1 MIQNIARLRDK
12 AHKMAIDQTSSNK
25 PFKIKEFW
33 KQFDSE
39 VQSIRSFVEYL
50 QENPVGCGQLA
61 ENWMLDNAEF
71 VEEQV
76 FEIKENLKDGF
87 LKNLP
92 YVEPDSSLR
101 IFVLAQDYLHT
112 CEGIFD
118 ENSLFEYFNS
128 FQEISALNIAEIR
141 SLPLVLKVSLIHKLS
156 NTMKEVR
163 SRKEICMEVE
173 AFLAKLNKENFTTES
188 LNKELESVGQTQNL
202 SGPWIVHLISHL
214 REFADDSNMVREW
227 LKYRFENSGDLN
239 KIITYEHQVQANYQ
253 KVTGNIIT
261 SLRKIERRPWDE
273 VFKKLNIIDR
283 TFRTEKTEIYPKLD
297 NESRNQ
303 LLNHVEKIAKSLQVP
318 ENLIAKEAVELS
330 NFEIE
335 KEMIRNT
342 PKERFSR
349 ETFIAYYLLESD
361 GKKRLIEK
369 LKSSSEPRE
378 NKFKSLFQ
386 ASSDGYFNNLI
397 GFFSLFIFVFFVWS
411 RGGRNFDFIHWIGL
425 FFTSAVLASEWAVT
439 FLHAC
444 IEWFVKPRPLLRLD
458 FARSIPEE
466 ATTLVAIPVIWSS
479 IEEVQE
485 MIDRLEL
492 HYLSCRESNVLF
504 ALLSDYTDSKT
515 EVTENDSKIL
525 NFANE
530 KIGHLNQKYK
540 RENSPY
546 FYVLQRNR
554 KWNPQENVFMGWERK
569 RGKLVEFVEL
579 LNGRKDTSY
588 ITENLQSNCFEKIR
602 YVLTLDAD
610 TELPMGNAKRMIAT
624 MHLPYNR
631 PRLDEHGTRVVEG
644 YGMLQPRVGV
654 SLESSLKS
662 RLATLWTEA
671 GVDPYAFAATDPYQD
686 AVGHGIFTGKGI
698 FDVQAFYQVLVNRIP
713 DNQILSHD
721 LLEGSLLR
729 TGFLSDIE
737 VVDDHPNKFSS
748 YQKRLHRWT
757 RGDWQLI
764 SWLLPRNKDRS
775 GNLKKVNLPGIC
787 RWQMIDNL
795 RRSLLPLCYYIILI
809 MGLVLY
815 RGSTGVWLGLLFGTI
830 FLPVIKYLI
839 CNVKHGVQTKGFNST
854 FSYVLINFWILPFQ
868 TAVLMHA
875 IGISLY
881 RQFISKKKLLEW
893 TSSSHIERLN
903 HRSTQ
908 PTLEGMAGGYAL
920 ILLFGLFI
928 LQYGNMNFLPF
939 GLIIAGMWAIAPI
952 GMRYFDQPIELEE
965 LTVSKENQKALYQ
978 LAREIWDFYEEYANA
993 SSHFLPP
1000 DNVQIKPFKGAAPR
1014 TSPTN
1019 IGYLL
1024 TSIFVAKEMGFIDT
1038 QSCLNKIQLS
1048 ISTIEKLEKWH
1059 GHLYNWY
1066 DTDSLTPLH
1075 PRYVST
1081 VDSGNFIASLIALK
1095 QGLEVLLEKE
1105 SGDDVHNLL
1114 IDLINRTET
1123 LIIETDFRELYDAS
1137 SKLFVLG
1144 YNGVADRKD
1153 DILYDLLAS
1162 EARQTSFVAIALG
1175 QIPVSHWFVLGRSTK
1190 KLGMHKSLL
1199 SWSGTMFEY
1208 LMPWQLMKTFQAT
1221 VWESTY
1227 KGVVSKQIQYAHER
1241 NLPFG
1246 ISESGFFA
1254 YDHQMNYQYQAFG
1267 VPDTGF
1273 KRGNDEE
1280 MVLAPYAT
1288 IMALPFAL
1296 SEGLED
1302 LNRMT
1307 ALGARGK
1314 YGFYEAIDFTKKRLP
1329 EGTEY
1334 EIVRSFMAHHQ
1345 GMSLLT
1351 IANLLLP
1358 TKMYDYFHRDKR
1370 VQSAEL
1376 LLKERIPN
1384 KVSVLHKEVTVD
1396 KKHKPKPITAV
1407 NHIRRFVP
1415 TRTPLELNIHSNG
1428 KFTSVVNTQGGGFI
1442 QYDGKSITRWRENH
1456 LNDQWGSF
1464 LYIRD
1469 IKDDSLQSPTYLPC
1483 KNQTK
1488 KASAQFSLN
1497 HSVFVQSTESLHTCM
1512 EICVSPDTNAEFR
1525 KLKIT
1530 NTSNESRE
1538 IELTSYV
1545 ELVLAPQKTDESH
1558 PTFSKLFIETE
1569 SVRSEG
1575 CLLARKRPRHQN
1587 EETFW
1592 VYNKLFSEGFA
1603 DENLEFETD
1612 RNAFI
1617 ERGNGHQNPAQIR
1630 SKLNGSTGAVTDP
1643 SFIMRNRI
1651 VLAPGESK
1659 NVYQITGVA
1668 DSREIAIENV
1678 QHHGQSSMVEAAFK
1692 QAWTYGQIEMR
1703 HFRLKAED
1711 VAVFNQLLSRIYY
1724 SADFS
1729 ETRKKAIE
1737 ENQKGQSALWS
1748 IGISGDNP
1756 IVLIRIADMLS
1767 NDFAKKCISCHEY
1780 LRKNGLPLSF
1790 VFLNESTENY
1800 YQELQT
1806 SLRRLIEQNLLHGFS
1821 TNGKIHVINAN
1832 HLEEESKNLL
1842 FALSRIILVA
1852 DGPSL
1857 KAQLKIPNQS
1867 LRIPEVLDVKK
1878 DHKQFV
1884 NNENKMASDQNQ
1896 LTFFNG
1902 KGGFSENGK
1911 EYHILLNKENQLPL
1925 PWINVLVNRRFGTIT
1940 SERFTGYTWWRNSRE
1955 CKLTPWSNDPTI
1967 DAAGEACY
1975 IRDEKSGSYIKLGSS
1990 VSPTFVRYGQ
2000 GYSVYQQTYN
2010 DLQMNMTVFVPVE
2023 DPIKLIRCK
2032 IQNKSNENRECS
2044 LTYFVNW
2051 VIGVGPAGNQSM
2063 IVTEWDEETQSMIA
2077 RNHYLEKFREA
2088 HAFLSI
2094 KGGKSQSWTGN
2105 RLEFYGV
2112 NGDAENPDSL
2122 KNVALSKVT
2131 GVFKDSCGTI
2141 QSKVDLNPGEEKE
2154 ILIMLGCDESYE
2166 AVSHL
2171 VQKYSKESIFDEEFE
2186 KLQTFFDET
2195 LKQIQIETPS
2205 QEMNFM
2211 LNYWLLYQ
2219 TIGCRMWARTAFYQA
2234 GGAYGFRDQLQDSLA
2249 LLHVR
2254 PDLTYHQILLHA
2266 SHQYIEGDVQHWWH
2280 QETEVGIRTR
2290 FSDDLLW
2297 LPYAALRYMEHTG
2310 ENDILDETAPF
2321 LQSEPLEPDN
2331 HERYEA
2337 TVLSGEVGSIYEH
2350 CVRALDRSLLVG
2362 EHGLPLMGIGDWNDG
2377 MSRIGAE
2384 GRGES
2389 VWLGWFLGGILE
2401 NFAKVCSMRNDTERA
2416 ERYREHVQK
2425 LKKALNEHAWDG
2437 AWYRRAYHDGGVWIG
2452 THENKECRI
2461 DSIAQSWSVISG
2473 LGDTEKQQI
2482 AMGSFDTELVDR
2494 EIGIAKILT
2503 PGFDRSDPSPGY
2515 IQGYPPGIR
2524 ENGGQYTHG
2533 VVWGILAWAKLG
2545 QGEKAFELFNI
2556 MNPVNHSK
2564 TPEEVL
2570 KYRGEPYVM
2579 AADVYSSEPHM
2590 AQAGWTWYTGAS
2602 GWMYQAGIEWILGIK
2617 KRGNRLYI
2625 NPCIP
2630 ADWPE
2635 YKVTYRFGESLY
2647 KIQVNN
2653 ISKSQ
2658 RGVKKL
2664 ILDNQEVDITQVESD
2679 TLGVSIALQSDDKI
2693 KEHIIQV
2700 EM

>member
-1 MIQNIARLRDK
+1 MIQNIAELRDK

-25 PFKIKEFW
+25 PFNTKLFW
-33 KQFDSE
+33 NQFDNKI
-39 VQSIRSFVEYL
+39 QSIRHFVEYL

-76 FEIKENLKDGF
+76 FEIKENLKDYF
-87 LKNLP
+87 LKVLP
-92 YVEPDSSLR
+92 TVGPNTSIR
-101 IFVLAQDYLHT
+101 IFVLVREYLQL
-112 CEGIFD
+112 CDGVFD
-118 ENSLFEYFNS
+118 ENTLIEYFKA

-141 SLPLVLKVSLIHKLS
+141 SLPLVLKVSLINNLS
-156 NTMKEVR
+156 FTMSEVR
-163 SRKEICMEVE
+163 LRKEICKEVE
-173 AFLAKLNKENFTTES
+173 TFLSRLNKENFTSES
-188 LNKELESVGQTQNL
+188 LNKELESIGQTQNL

-253 KVTGNIIT
+253 KVTGNIIS

-273 VFKKLNIIDR
+273 VFKKLNIIDC
-283 TFRTEKTEIYPKLD
+283 TFRTEKTDDYPKLD
-297 NESRNQ
+297 DKSRSQ
-303 LLNHVEKIAKSLQVP
+303 LLNQVEIMARTLRVP
-318 ENLIAKEAVELS
+318 ENLIAKEAVGLA
-330 NFEIE
+330 NAEIE

-342 PKERFSR
+342 PKARFSR
-349 ETFIAYYLLESD
+349 KTFIAYYLLEAD
-361 GKKRLIEK
+361 GKKQLVEK
-369 LKSSSEPRE
+369 LKKCCQPSE
-378 NKFKSLFQ
+378 NKFISLFH

-397 GFFSLFIFVFFVWS
+397 GFFSLFVFIFFVWS
-411 RGGRNFDFIHWIGL
+411 RGGRSFNLIHWIGVV
-425 FFTSAVLASEWAVT
+425 FTSAILASEWAVT
-439 FLHAC
+439 CLHTC
-444 IEWFVKPRPLLRLD
+444 IEWFVKPRPLLRFD
-458 FARSIPEE
+458 FAKGIPTD

-492 HYLSCRESNVLF
+492 HYLSCREPNVLF
-504 ALLSDYTDSKT
+504 ALLGDYTDSKN
-515 EVTENDSKIL
+515 EVTEKDSKIL

-530 KIGHLNQKYK
+530 KIGLLNERYK
-540 RENSPY
+540 RENGPY
-546 FYVLQRNR
+546 FYILQRRR

-588 ITENLQSNCFEKIR
+588 ITENLQINQLEPIR

-624 MHLPYNR
+624 IHLPYNR
-631 PRLDEHGTRVVEG
+631 PRLNELGTRVVEG

-698 FDVQAFYQVLVNRIP
+698 FDVQAFNQVLVNRIP
-713 DNQILSHD
+713 DNQVLSHD

-757 RGDWQLI
+757 RGDWQLL
-764 SWLLPRNKDRS
+764 SWLLPRNRDRS
-775 GNLKKVNLPGIC
+775 GNLSKVTLPGIC

-795 RRSLLPLCYYIILI
+795 RRSLLPFCYYIILT
-809 MGLVLY
+809 MALVLY
-815 RGSTGVWLGLLFGTI
+815 RGSTGVWLGLLFATV
-830 FLPVIKYLI
+830 FLPMIKYLF
-839 CNVKHGVQTKGFNST
+839 CATKHGIEPKGLKST
-854 FSYVLINFWILPFQ
+854 FSYVLISFWILPFQ
-868 TAVLMHA
+868 AAVLMHA
-875 IGISLY
+875 IGISLF
-881 RQFISKKKLLEW
+881 RQFITKKKLLEW
-893 TSSSHIERLN
+893 TSSSQIEKLN
-903 HRSTQ
+903 HLSTQ

-928 LQYGNMNFLPF
+928 LQYGNITFLPF
-939 GLIIAGMWAIAPI
+939 GVLIAGVWAIAPI
-952 GMRYFDQPIELEE
+952 GMRYFDQPIEREE
-965 LTVSKENQKALYQ
+965 LTISEENQQALKL
-978 LAREIWDFYEEYANA
+978 LARDIWDFYEEFAND
-993 SSHFLPP
+993 STHFLPP

-1024 TSIFVAKEMGFIDT
+1024 TAIFVAKEFGFVGIE
-1038 QSCLNKIQLS
+1038 SCLDKIHS
-1048 ISTIEKLEKWH
+1048 TMSTIEKLEKWH

-1066 DTDSLTPLH
+1066 DTDSLTMLH
-1075 PRYVST
+1075 PKYVST
-1081 VDSGNFIASLIALK
+1081 VDSGNFVASLIALK

-1105 SGDDVHNLL
+1105 SEESIHNQLTE
-1114 IDLINRTET
+1114 LINRIET
-1123 LIIETDFRELYDAS
+1123 LIVETDFTELYDAS

-1144 YNGVADRKD
+1144 YNGVAGRKD

-1162 EARQTSFVAIALG
+1162 EARQTSFVSIALG

-1190 KLGMHKSLL
+1190 KLGIYKSLL

-1221 VWESTY
+1221 LWESTY
-1227 KGVVSKQIQYAHER
+1227 KGVISKQIQYAHER

-1273 KRGNDEE
+1273 KRGNEEE

-1296 SEGLED
+1296 SEGLTD

-1307 ALGARGK
+1307 DLGARGK

-1329 EGTEY
+1329 EDSNY
-1334 EIVRSFMAHHQ
+1334 EIVKSFMAHHQ

-1376 LLKERIPN
+1376 LLKERIPS
-1384 KVSVLHKEVTVD
+1384 KVSVLHKEVTMD
-1396 KKHKPKPITAV
+1396 KKQKPKPKTPA
-1407 NHIRRFVP
+1407 NHVRRFVP
-1415 TRTPLELNIHSNG
+1415 TRSPMELNLHSNG
-1428 KFTSVVNTQGGGFI
+1428 EFTSVVNSQGGGFI
-1442 QYDGKSITRWRENH
+1442 QYDGKLITRWRENH

-1469 IKDDSLQSPTYLPC
+1469 IKDDTLLSPTYLPC
-1483 KNQTK
+1483 KNHTK
-1488 KASAQFSLN
+1488 KASAQFSHN
-1497 HSVFVQSTESLHTCM
+1497 HSVFLQSTGSLQTCL
-1512 EICVSPDTNAEFR
+1512 EVCVSPDANAEFR

-1530 NTSNESRE
+1530 NISNETRE
-1538 IELTSYV
+1538 LELTSYV
-1545 ELVLAPQKTDESH
+1545 ELVLAPQKTDEAH
-1558 PTFSKLFIETE
+1558 PAFSKLFIETE
-1569 SVRSEG
+1569 SLRDKG
-1575 CLLARKRPRHQN
+1575 CLLARKRPRHQH
-1587 EETFW
+1587 EESFW
-1592 VYNKLFSEGFA
+1592 VYRKLFSEGFS
-1603 DENLEFETD
+1603 DENIQFETD

-1617 ERGNGHQNPAQIR
+1617 KRGNGYKNPAQIK
-1630 SKLNGSTGAVTDP
+1630 SELSGSTGAVTDP
-1643 SFIMRNRI
+1643 CFIIRNSV

-1659 NVYQITGVA
+1659 NIYQITGVA
-1668 DSREIAIENV
+1668 GTRELAIESI
-1678 QHHGQSSMVEAAFK
+1678 QYHGQSSMVEASFK
-1692 QAWTYGQIEMR
+1692 HAWTYGQIEMR
-1703 HFRLKAED
+1703 HFRLKTED
-1711 VAVFNQLLSRIYY
+1711 IAVFNQLLSRVFY
-1724 SADFS
+1724 SIDFS
-1729 ETRKKAIE
+1729 NARKKAIE
-1737 ENQKGQSALWS
+1737 ENQKGQAALWS
-1748 IGISGDNP
+1748 MGISGDHP
-1756 IVLIRIADMLS
+1756 IVLIRISDMLS
-1767 NDFAKKCISCHEY
+1767 TDFAKKCISCHDY
-1780 LRKNGLPLSF
+1780 LRKNGIPLSF
-1790 VFLNESTENY
+1790 VFLNESQESY

-1806 SLRRLIEQNLLHGFS
+1806 SLRRLMEQNLLHGFS
-1821 TNGKIHVINAN
+1821 TNGKIHILNAN
-1832 HLEEESKNLL
+1832 HLEEGSINLL
-1842 FALSRIILVA
+1842 LAISRIVLVA
-1852 DGPSL
+1852 NGPSL
-1857 KAQLKIPNQS
+1857 KAQLKIPNHGSKISELLDITTGGNQDVNVEKP
-1867 LRIPEVLDVKK
+1867 IPS
-1878 DHKQFV
+1878 
-1884 NNENKMASDQNQ
+1884 NQNQ
-1896 LTFFNG
+1896 LEFYNG
-1902 KGGFSENGK
+1902 KGGFSDDGK

-1925 PWINVLVNRRFGTIT
+1925 PWINVLVNRKFGTIT
-1940 SERFTGYTWWRNSRE
+1940 SERYTGYTWWKNSRE
-1955 CKLTPWSNDPTI
+1955 CKLTPWSNDPTV

-1990 VSPTFVRYGQ
+1990 ASPTVIKYGK
-2000 GYSVYQQTYN
+2000 GYSNYQQKYN
-2010 DLQMNMTVFVPVE
+2010 DFLMNMTVFVPVE
-2023 DPIKLIRCK
+2023 DPIKLIRCR
-2032 IQNKSNENRECS
+2032 IQNKSSESRECS
-2044 LTYFVNW
+2044 LTYFANW

-2063 IVTEWDEETQSMIA
+2063 IVTEWDDETQSLIA
-2077 RNHYLEKFREA
+2077 RNHYLENFREA

-2094 KGGKSQSWTGN
+2094 VGGKSQSWTGN
-2105 RLEFYGV
+2105 RREFYGE
-2112 NGDAENPDSL
+2112 NGDIENPQSL
-2122 KNVALSKVT
+2122 RNVSFSKET
-2131 GVFKDSCGTI
+2131 GAFQDACGAI
-2141 QSKVDLNPGEEKE
+2141 QVKVNLEPEEEKD
-2154 ILIMLGCDESYE
+2154 LYIMLGCDESYE
-2166 AVSHL
+2166 AVSQL
-2171 VQKYSKESIFDEEFE
+2171 VVKYSNGTAFDDEFE
-2186 KLQTFFDET
+2186 KVQAFFDKT
-2195 LKQIQIETPS
+2195 LRQVQIETPS
-2205 QEMNFM
+2205 QEMDLM
-2211 LNYWLLYQ
+2211 LNSWLLYQ
-2219 TIGCRMWARTAFYQA
+2219 TIGCRIWARTAFYQA

-2254 PDLTYHQILLHA
+2254 PDLTRNQILLHA

-2280 QETEVGIRTR
+2280 QETAVGIRTR

-2297 LPYAALRYMEHTG
+2297 LPYAVLRYMEHTG
-2310 ENDILDETAPF
+2310 ERNILDEMSPF

-2337 TVLSGEVGSIYEH
+2337 TVLSQEDGSIYEH
-2350 CVRALDRSLLVG
+2350 CIRAIDRSLLVG

-2377 MSRIGAE
+2377 MSQIGAE

-2401 NFAKVCSMRNDTERA
+2401 KFAEVCSSRNDDERA
-2416 ERYREHVQK
+2416 ERYREHVQS
-2425 LKKALNEHAWDG
+2425 LKNALNEHAWDG
-2437 AWYRRAYHDGGVWIG
+2437 AWYRRAFHDGGVWIG
-2452 THENKECRI
+2452 TEGNKECRI

-2473 LGDTEKQQI
+2473 LGDTEKQEK
-2482 AMGSFDTELVDR
+2482 AMRSFDTELVDR
-2494 EIGIAKILT
+2494 ELGIAKILT

-2545 QGEKAFELFNI
+2545 QGEKAFELFNL
-2556 MNPVNHSK
+2556 MNPVNHAK
-2564 TPEEVL
+2564 TPEDVL

-2579 AADVYSSEPHM
+2579 AADVYSSEPHL

-2602 GWMYQAGIEWILGIK
+2602 GWMYQAGIEWILGIQ

-2630 ADWPE
+2630 ANWPE
-2635 YKVTYRFGESLY
+2635 YKVNYRFGESLY
-2647 KIQVNN
+2647 KIQVKNA
-2653 ISKSQ
+2653 SRSQ
-2658 RGVKKL
+2658 RGVKRLVVDSK
-2664 ILDNQEVDITQVESD
+2664 EVDISQSESP
-2679 TLGVSIALQSDDKI
+2679 TRGVFIDLQPDSKM

-2700 EM
+2700 EI